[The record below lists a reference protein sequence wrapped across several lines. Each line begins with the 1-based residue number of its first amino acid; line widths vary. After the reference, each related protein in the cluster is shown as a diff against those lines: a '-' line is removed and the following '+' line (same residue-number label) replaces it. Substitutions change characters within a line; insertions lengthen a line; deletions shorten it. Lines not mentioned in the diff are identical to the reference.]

1 VCNFKTQCK
10 FSVLI
15 QCLWLFACVCNQYLS
30 VYCASAV
37 SAVLC
42 RCTCYTTHVCLCT
55 ENLFDCVCL
64 AEAYVHT
71 ILENHIPLWCAW
83 QVLLRPMLLLSLHI
97 LNSDALTLIS
107 VFLSFELDG
116 CRM

>member
-37 SAVLC
+37 SAVNLC
-42 RCTCYTTHVCLCT
+42 AGVLAIQHMSVYALNTC
-55 ENLFDCVCL
+55 
-64 AEAYVHT
+64 
-71 ILENHIPLWCAW
+71 
-83 QVLLRPMLLLSLHI
+83 
-97 LNSDALTLIS
+97 LI
-107 VFLSFELDG
+107 VYA
-116 CRM
+116 